1 LQERKLEKSIV
12 ALKTSPL
19 DRVFRKIKKAVNMPE
34 YEELRVFQSVLWP
47 HIFRWIFLTYS
58 LLYIGVFSWM
68 VASEIG
74 SPMSL
79 YNSEGSF
86 ILYEKKI
93 GNFAHVGQT

>member
-1 LQERKLEKSIV
+1 
-12 ALKTSPL
+12 
-19 DRVFRKIKKAVNMPE
+19 MPE

-68 VASEIG
+68 LASEIG
-74 SPMSL
+74 APTSL
-79 YNSEGSF
+79 YNSEGNF

-93 GNFAHVGQT
+93 GNVAQVGPT